1 MRRRYEEPA
10 DSLELVLGCM
20 WDNFGNIILI
30 ALLATIVAR
39 ESKNNKPANAR
50 AEISR
55 REAARAEDA
64 LALAKAVSADLSEK
78 SSDPALAERLKL
90 LEQRQNLRQEVDR
103 QQERIRVATEQ
114 LVVNAASARTSVV
127 DIVRTAQ
134 TELAARQQLLTAEH
148 RETDQLKLGIEAQ
161 KRKLQEKQ
169 RELLAASDQRVRRL
183 RLPREHETAK
193 THFYIIV
200 RYGRL
205 YPLYTF
211 RNGDPERNTTS
222 LRWTEESPG
231 SKRVEALADKGALIQ
246 DEAGLVPFF
255 RQFPA
260 DSLYLVF
267 QVYEDSFAAFNK
279 AKAASVAQ
287 RFEYT
292 WEPRKRDE
300 VLRLG
305 AGARPPPPQ

>member
-1 MRRRYEEPA
+1 MRRRFEEAA

-30 ALLATIVAR
+30 ALLVTILAR
-39 ESKNNKPANAR
+39 ESSNVNPVSSTPATQR
-50 AEISR
+50 D
-55 REAARAEDA
+55 AARAQEA
-64 LALAKAVSADLSEK
+64 LALAKAVALDLSEK
-78 SSDPALAERLKL
+78 SADPALADRLKW
-90 LEQRQNLRQEVDR
+90 LEQRQRLRQEADR
-103 QQERIRVATEQ
+103 QQERIRAVTEQ
-114 LVVNAASARTSVV
+114 LGNVGARTSVV

-134 TELAARQQLLTAEH
+134 TELAARQQVLTAE
-148 RETDQLKLGIEAQ
+148 RGETDRLKLAIEAQ
-161 KRKLQEKQ
+161 KKRVQDKQ

-183 RLPREHETAK
+183 RLPREHATSK
-193 THFYIIV
+193 THFYLIV

-205 YPLYTF
+205 YPLYIF

-222 LRWTEESPG
+222 VRWTEESPG
-231 SKRVEALADKGALIQ
+231 SKRVEALADKGIVVTE
-246 DEAGLVPFF
+246 EAGLAPFF

-260 DSLYLVF
+260 DNLYLVF
-267 QVYEDSFAAFNK
+267 QVYEDSFAAFNT
-279 AKAASVAQ
+279 AKAAAVAQ

-305 AGARPPPPQ
+305 AAARPPPPQ